1 MAIISVF
8 KRKQCNKWGL
18 KEKLKKYTVF
28 SAKPGTWQSTH
39 QHRYDIP
46 WPQVTASSLQQHCTN
61 FFEVQVRSFAEI
73 PCLKDSWE
81 RLIDSCAA
89 NTNFTLAQTGA
100 APSKLRKS
108 RILLHRNRCLHT
120 VFHRAIF
127 HGLHFLVIKI
137 GCYPTSGGEDKVRDL
152 VPISEVAAKAA
163 EQHVF
168 LVWNISLILKNNNIY
183 HLLQPF
189 IIDKIWAV
197 FDCKNPFQHECRCS
211 DEEVLQSN
219 LFELSYHTLH
229 QQVQLSLGTHTGP
242 WKLHLS
248 FHWEASASSH
258 GKNYLFS
265 VGITI

>member
-1 MAIISVF
+1 MIYTSISGYSQF
-8 KRKQCNKWGL
+8 
-18 KEKLKKYTVF
+18 
-28 SAKPGTWQSTH
+28 
-39 QHRYDIP
+39 
-46 WPQVTASSLQQHCTN
+46 HCTN
-61 FFEVQVRSFAEI
+61 FLKLQVRSFAEI
-73 PCLKDSWE
+73 PCPKDPWE

-108 RILLHRNRCLHT
+108 RILLHRNWCLHT
-120 VFHRAIF
+120 VFHRAVF

-137 GCYPTSGGEDKVRDL
+137 GCYPTNGGEDKVRDL

-168 LVWNISLILKNNNIY
+168 LVWNVSLILKTNNIY

-197 FDCKNPFQHECRCS
+197 FDCKNPFQHEYRCS

-229 QQVQLSLGTHTGP
+229 QQWPNVSRHTHGALETPFIISLGSISIFPWQKWFIFSWNDHLVQLFNHFRADQNPKHSI
-242 WKLHLS
+242 K
-248 FHWEASASSH
+248 
-258 GKNYLFS
+258 
-265 VGITI
+265 GIVHMLL

>member
-1 MAIISVF
+1 MGIEGKPEGIHSIFSKARYLTKHSSTSWYTLISDYSQF
-8 KRKQCNKWGL
+8 LAATLQ
-18 KEKLKKYTVF
+18 KL
-28 SAKPGTWQSTH
+28 
-39 QHRYDIP
+39 
-46 WPQVTASSLQQHCTN
+46 LQTS
-61 FFEVQVRSFAEI
+61 SFAKI
-73 PCLKDSWE
+73 PKDPWE

-108 RILLHRNRCLHT
+108 RILLHWTWCLHT
-120 VFHRAIF
+120 VFHHAIF

-137 GCYPTSGGEDKVRDL
+137 GCYPTSRGEDKVTDL

-183 HLLQPF
+183 HLLEPF

-219 LFELSYHTLH
+219 LFELSYHILH
-229 QQVQLSLGTHTGP
+229 QQCPTVSGHSHGL
-242 WKLHLS
+242 WKSHLS
-248 FHWEASASSH
+248 FHWEASASSR
-258 GKNYLFS
+258 GKNGLFS
-265 VGITI
+265 GGMTI